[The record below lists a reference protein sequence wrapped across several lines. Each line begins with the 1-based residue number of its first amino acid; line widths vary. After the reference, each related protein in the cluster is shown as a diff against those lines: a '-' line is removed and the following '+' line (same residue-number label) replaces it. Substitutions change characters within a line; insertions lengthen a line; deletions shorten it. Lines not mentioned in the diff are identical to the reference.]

1 MQESDLYKNE
11 KKNSK
16 EQIYQRRNNLQY
28 IHIDIQVNV
37 GNEYAV
43 DQVRVLPNLH

>member
-1 MQESDLYKNE
+1 MQESDLYKKE
-11 KKNSK
+11 KKQQ
-16 EQIYQRRNNLQY
+16 QIYQRRNNLQY